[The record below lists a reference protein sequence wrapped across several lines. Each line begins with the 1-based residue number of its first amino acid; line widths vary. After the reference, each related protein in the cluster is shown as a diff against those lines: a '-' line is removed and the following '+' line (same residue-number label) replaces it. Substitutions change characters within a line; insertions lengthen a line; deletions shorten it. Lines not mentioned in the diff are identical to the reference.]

1 MAYHYRLIDG
11 EKSIALDNL
20 QRWEQLGSVPWRD
33 EGAGTQRYYAA
44 VPLVYRCVDVRAN
57 AMAGLPWAITR
68 GQTDVW
74 DSETPAPPA
83 DLALLGDLPD
93 WLWGIEAGL
102 CLTATAYLYKLR
114 SRVRVVGV
122 RWLDPTLIE
131 PEIDFSSGIVGW
143 RRNWPGSEIPQR
155 LSLDDVV
162 AVWLK
167 GLGELSPRTPP
178 AQAALSAAGASYN
191 LQSFVAGYFKRGAIK
206 ATLLAVEG
214 AVSESER
221 KRLKAWW
228 NRVVA
233 GIRNAF
239 GAEVINAAV
248 KPVVIGEGLKELSNT
263 ELTTSL
269 REEIATAFGIPH
281 SMVMSNAANFATSQ
295 QDELNF
301 YNTTVLPEARQIQ
314 RQLNKQLF
322 EPLGLR
328 FEFRSNELSVFQA
341 DENERADAYG
351 TYVAAG
357 MKPSIAAQILGVDLP
372 QGVEYEDLD
381 PQGPEPK
388 PEPPLQEQD
397 LERGQEE
404 GQPPPEFE
412 PERAAEL
419 RRFRA
424 WAKRRAQPDPA
435 KFQSD
440 RLSEADKQAVLDELK
455 AATLESTA
463 HAKALVLQ
471 LDPDDDEAEQDAR
484 MALERHGAD
493 RLAEALGEHHRLLAP
508 ADAAELAPAEAA
520 QVVVQNS
527 PAPER
532 VRDILARLLL
542 ESADL
547 GVSVAVRQ
555 LEATG
560 FGFDWTLANTQ
571 ARAWAAQYAGE
582 LISQIDATTRQA
594 VQQATAR
601 WIGNGEPLEAL
612 IADLAPFFGRGRAEL
627 IAATEVTRAYQ
638 MGSERAWAAA
648 GVVGEMEWQ
657 TVRDERV
664 CPMCGPLHGQRAPLG
679 GRFEGDIAPPP
690 RHPRCRCF
698 TRPVL
703 GDR

>member
-1 MAYHYRLIDG
+1 MARTFLIDG
-11 EKSIALDNL
+11 EKSIELDNL
-20 QRWEQLGSVPWRD
+20 QRWEQLGAVPWRD
-33 EGAGTQRYYAA
+33 EATGTQRYYAS
-44 VPLVYRCVDVRAN
+44 VPFVYRCVDIRAN
-57 AMAGLPWAITR
+57 ALAGLPWAIMR
-68 GQTDVW
+68 GQRDVW

-114 SRVRVVGV
+114 NRVRIVGV
-122 RWLDPTLIE
+122 RWLDPTIVE
-131 PEIDFSSGIVGW
+131 PVIDFSVGITGW
-143 RRNWPGSEIPQR
+143 RRNWPGSEIPQH
-155 LSLDDVV
+155 LTLGDVV

-167 GLGELSPRTPP
+167 GLGEVSPRTPP
-178 AQAALSAAGASYN
+178 AQAALAAAGATYN
-191 LQSFVAGYFKRGAIK
+191 LQSFVAGYFRRGAIK
-206 ATLLAVEG
+206 ATLLTIDGPA
-214 AVSESER
+214 SEPER
-221 KRLKAWW
+221 QRLKAWW
-228 NRVVA
+228 SRVVA

-239 GAEVINAAV
+239 GAEVIAAAV
-248 KPVVIGEGLKELSNT
+248 KPVVIGEGLAELSNT

-295 QDELNF
+295 QDNLNF
-301 YNTTVLPEARQIQ
+301 YNTMILPEARQIQ
-314 RQLNKQLF
+314 RQLNRQLF

-328 FEFRSNELSVFQA
+328 FEFRPNELSIFQD

-351 TYVAAG
+351 KYVAAG
-357 MKPSIAAQILGVDLP
+357 MKPSVAAQILGVDLP
-372 QGVEYEDLD
+372 QGVEYADLD
-381 PQGPEPK
+381 GEPA
-388 PEPPLQEQD
+388 PAGEPGSNAE
-397 LERGQEE
+397 LES
-404 GQPPPEFE
+404 
-412 PERAAEL
+412 ERAAEL

-424 WAKRRAQPDPA
+424 WAKRRAHPDPA
-435 KFQSD
+435 KFRSD
-440 RLSEADKQAVLDELK
+440 QLGEADKQAVLDELK

-508 ADAAELAPAEAA
+508 ADAAELAPAEVA

-560 FGFDWTLANTQ
+560 FGFDWTLAHTQ

-648 GVVGEMEWQ
+648 GAVVEMEWQ

-664 CPMCGPLHGQRAPLG
+664 CPLCGPLHGQRAPLG
-679 GRFEGDIAPPP
+679 GRFEGEIAPPP

-703 GDR
+703 QDR